1 MKSGGAHVSTSCY
14 LNPCLLYTMHT
25 LRFHM
30 ILMHDQQNPL
40 TTSNYMMYAPK
51 HSCERERE
59 SGTYRDRQ
67 PLYQDKGER
76 EWERVGHTEIDN
88 HYTKTRERERNWEHM
103 RRCETKRNI
112 HYTETKEG
120 DSEIDREKD

>member
-1 MKSGGAHVSTSCY
+1 
-14 LNPCLLYTMHT
+14 
-25 LRFHM
+25 
-30 ILMHDQQNPL
+30 
-40 TTSNYMMYAPK
+40 MMYAPK

-88 HYTKTRERERNWEHM
+88 HYTKTREGE
-103 RRCETKRNI
+103 
-112 HYTETKEG
+112 
-120 DSEIDREKD
+120 REKLRAYEAVRDKAKHPLYRDKGGR